1 MARNQNTFEKRRREM
16 EKKLKAVEKRERRQR
31 RKEEGPSETPTVAT
45 VEEGDAEP
53 SEKEPASDADAA

>member
-31 RKEEGPSETPTVAT
+31 RKEAAAAESLGETAPAT
-45 VEEGDAEP
+45 DAEVET
-53 SEKEPASDADAA
+53 SESDVA